1 MFGMEKPKKEEKPA
15 FLFDLEKDLR
25 DENKR
30 RELAS
35 RIESRILR
43 IKELLR
49 KGSRK
54 EDYDKLGIL
63 LNGYHSMAIVL
74 SRASQEPPRKTSK
87 V

>member
-1 MFGMEKPKKEEKPA
+1 MFGMEKPKKEEKST

-25 DENKR
+25 DETKR
-30 RELAS
+30 KELAS

-49 KGSRK
+49 KGSKK
-54 EDYDKLGIL
+54 EDYDKLAVL

-74 SRASQEPPRKTSK
+74 SRASQEPARKSSK
-87 V
+87 L